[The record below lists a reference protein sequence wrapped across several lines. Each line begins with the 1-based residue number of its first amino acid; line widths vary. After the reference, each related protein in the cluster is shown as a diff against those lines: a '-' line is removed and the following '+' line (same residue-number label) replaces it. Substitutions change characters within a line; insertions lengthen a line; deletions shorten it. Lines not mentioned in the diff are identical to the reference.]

1 MVYKPLRV
9 PGCICFSD
17 KPPLCL
23 TRSWVLQQK
32 LNGGEWRDLAILA
45 VDPVGSGGGVAV
57 DGGVIMLPCLNHLK
71 FVAWNAIRYN
81 IYTSIY
87 NNIYIYYS
95 NMNCII

>member
-57 DGGVIMLPCLNHLK
+57 DGGVIMLPCLKHLK

-81 IYTSIY
+81 ILQGGALTY
-87 NNIYIYYS
+87 IYIVYL
-95 NMNCII
+95 ML